1 MNIILLSA
9 IVMVALAGTLGA
21 ILSFAYSKLKVEED
35 PRKEQLLSLLPGAN
49 CGACGA
55 PTCAD
60 FADKL
65 IKGEAD
71 IAKCRLSL
79 QDEDKVAKIKDLLK
93 N

>member
-1 MNIILLSA
+1 MF
-9 IVMVALAGTLGA
+9 ALAGILGA

-35 PRKEQLLSLLPGAN
+35 PHKKQLLNLLPGAN

>member
-1 MNIILLSA
+1 MNIVLLSA
-9 IVMVALAGTLGA
+9 IVMAVLAGILGA

-35 PRKEQLLSLLPGAN
+35 PRREQLMDLLPGAN

-55 PTCAD
+55 ASCAD

-71 IAKCRLSL
+71 ISKCRISL
-79 QDEDKVAKIKDLLK
+79 RDEDNLLKIKELLK
-93 N
+93 